1 MASQK
6 SAAVAFT
13 GEGLL
18 MDLVITDLS
27 RRFPRL
33 TLYDRS
39 KKTNAARRTEVDLGA
54 RGLLRPQ
61 DRRWA
66 QRVAK
71 NLAAPPTVDVTA
83 DFKAASRNGI
93 EKVHLSG
100 GRKSRH
106 LSFSIEKAQSISDL
120 DRMARRVSAAI
131 ASML

>member
-1 MASQK
+1 MANQK

-13 GEGLL
+13 GGGLL

-27 RRFPRL
+27 RRFPRV

-39 KKTNAARRTEVDLGA
+39 KKTNAARRTEADLGA

-66 QRVAK
+66 QRVAR

-83 DFKAASRNGI
+83 DFKAARKGAI
-93 EKVHLSG
+93 EKVRVSSG
-100 GRKSRH
+100 QKSRH
-106 LSFSIEKAQSISDL
+106 FSFSIEKAESISEL